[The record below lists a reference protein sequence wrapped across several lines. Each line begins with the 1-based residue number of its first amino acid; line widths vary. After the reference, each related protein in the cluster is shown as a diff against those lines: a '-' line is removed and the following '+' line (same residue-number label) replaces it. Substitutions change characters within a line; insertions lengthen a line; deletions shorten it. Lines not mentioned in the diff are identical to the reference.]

1 MSTEFELLVHPY
13 CGKCDDFFVITDE
26 RQLIYDGY
34 METKRYITCKN
45 YNRCSVIERH
55 LRKEIE
61 NENNTGKLRD
71 TN

>member
-1 MSTEFELLVHPY
+1 MST
-13 CGKCDDFFVITDE
+13 D
-26 RQLIYDGY
+26 
-34 METKRYITCKN
+34 KN
-45 YNRCSVIERH
+45 YNRCSVIERY